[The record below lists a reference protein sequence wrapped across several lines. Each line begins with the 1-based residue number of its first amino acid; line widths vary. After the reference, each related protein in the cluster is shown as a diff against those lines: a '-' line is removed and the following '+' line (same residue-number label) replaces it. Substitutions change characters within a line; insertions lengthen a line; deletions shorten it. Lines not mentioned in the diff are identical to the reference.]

1 MNNKSRLQKARYLQ
15 NLVRDRIIKMFPTLT
30 KEDIKC
36 PGANE
41 NGADIKL
48 LTLIARKLFPYNVEC
63 KNREEYRTIYK
74 HFKQTKN
81 HRPLEPLLVVKMNR
95 KKPLV
100 IIDMEHFF
108 NLLEDN

>member
-74 HFKQTKN
+74 HN
-81 HRPLEPLLVVKMNR
+81 
-95 KKPLV
+95 
-100 IIDMEHFF
+100 DD
-108 NLLEDN
+108 DNVAIRHTASYYCITIRTDHI

>member
-1 MNNKSRLQKARYLQ
+1 MKYKSRRQKARYLQ

-36 PGANE
+36 PNTSA

-48 LTLIARKLFPYNVEC
+48 MTLIARKLFPYDVEC
-63 KNREEYRTIYK
+63 KNREEYKTLYQ
-74 HFKQTKN
+74 HFKQTQN
-81 HRPLEPLLVVKMNR
+81 HGPLEPLLVVKMNR

>member
-63 KNREEYRTIYK
+63 KNREEHYTRNVSFHLQKIV
-74 HFKQTKN
+74 
-81 HRPLEPLLVVKMNR
+81 LLLDQESYTNG
-95 KKPLV
+95 
-100 IIDMEHFF
+100 
-108 NLLEDN
+108 